1 MVFSSTTFLLAFLPL
16 VGILYF
22 ICPRKLRNALLLVFS
37 LLFYGWGEPKYILIM
52 LFSTV
57 FDYCNGLAIGHF
69 RATGKPK
76 GAKAVLVVSVVG
88 NLSILG
94 FFKYTDFAITNLN
107 GLLGTAIPAL
117 GLLLPIGISFYT
129 FQTMSYTIDVY
140 RGLVPPQRNIID
152 FSAYVTLFPQL
163 IAGPI
168 VQYKTVAAD
177 LENRNRESLAGASAG
192 MQRFVI
198 GLGKKVLLANQMGAV
213 WEEIAAMSAPSVVT
227 AWLGALAFTFQI
239 YFDFSG
245 YSDMAIG
252 MGRIFGFKY
261 MENFRL
267 PYTAKSITDFWRRW
281 HISLSSFFR
290 DYVYIP
296 LGGKKKHRLLNMAIV
311 WALTGMWHGASW
323 NFVLWGLYFFVI
335 LAIEKQLGEK
345 SMRRVPYLLRRLGT
359 MLLIIFGWNIFY
371 YTDMTRLV
379 QNFGVMFGLYGAGF
393 SNAQAGIQLTNNLP
407 LLLLCAIGATSI
419 PRNLGNLL
427 GGVCAQG
434 GKKSGQIIYA
444 AVSFV
449 FDAALLVLSTIAL
462 VGSTYNA
469 FLYFRF

>member
-22 ICPRKLRNALLLVFS
+22 VCPRKLRNALLLLFS

-69 RATGKPK
+69 RAVGKPG
-76 GAKAVLVVSVVG
+76 GAKAVLIVSVVG
-88 NLSILG
+88 NLGILG

-107 GLLGTAIPAL
+107 GLLGTAIPTL

-140 RGLVPPQRNIID
+140 RGVVPPQRNIID

-168 VQYKTVAAD
+168 VQYKTVADD
-177 LENRNRESLAGASAG
+177 LENRHRESLSGASAG

-252 MGRIFGFKY
+252 LGRLFGFRFL
-261 MENFRL
+261 ENFNY
-267 PYTAKSITDFWRRW
+267 PYESRTVTEFWRRW
-281 HISLSSFFR
+281 HISLSTWFR
-290 DYVYIP
+290 EYVYIP
-296 LGGKKKHRLLNMAIV
+296 LGGNRKGLGRQLLNIAIV
-311 WALTGMWHGASW
+311 WFLTGLWHGASW
-323 NFVLWGLYFFVI
+323 NFVLWGV
-335 LAIEKQLGEK
+335 
-345 SMRRVPYLLRRLGT
+345 
-359 MLLIIFGWNIFY
+359 Y
-371 YTDMTRLV
+371 Y
-379 QNFGVMFGLYGAGF
+379 A
-393 SNAQAGIQLTNNLP
+393 A
-407 LLLLCAIGATSI
+407 LLLLEKTFLLQWLDRAPRWVGHIYTCLCFIMGWVLFAITDFGQLGAYLGHMFSGTLFDGTSAY
-419 PRNLGNLL
+419 LL
-427 GGVCAQG
+427 HSFWLVLVLAVIGCTSLPKRLWDRWEGTL
-434 GKKSGQIIYA
+434 SP
-444 AVSFV
+444 AVSG
-449 FDAALLVLSTIAL
+449 AARTVWLVLVLLASMAFL
-462 VGSTYNA
+462 VGDSYNP

>member
-69 RATGKPK
+69 RAVGKPK

-252 MGRIFGFKY
+252 LGRLFGFRFL
-261 MENFRL
+261 ENFNY
-267 PYTAKSITDFWRRW
+267 PYESRTVTEFWRRW
-281 HISLSSFFR
+281 HISLTTWFR
-290 DYVYIP
+290 EYLYIP
-296 LGGKKKHRLLNMAIV
+296 LGGSRKGTWRTVRNIFLV
-311 WALTGMWHGASW
+311 WFCTGFWHGASW
-323 NFVLWGLYFFVI
+323 NFILWGLHFFVW
-335 LAIEKQLGEK
+335 LMLEK
-345 SMRRVPYLLRRLGT
+345 YLLRDFLQKLPSWLRHFYTLVVVFVGWGVFAMENLTGCAGYFKTCFGSGT
-359 MLLIIFGWNIFY
+359 LWSAADGY
-371 YTDMTRLV
+371 YLTAY
-379 QNFGVMFGLYGAGF
+379 GL
-393 SNAQAGIQLTNNLP
+393 T
-407 LLLLCAIGATSI
+407 LLLLT
-419 PRNLGNLL
+419 
-427 GGVCAQG
+427 
-434 GKKSGQIIYA
+434 
-444 AVSFV
+444 
-449 FDAALLVLSTIAL
+449 
-462 VGSTYNA
+462 VGSTRLPRKVWDRLPERTRDLLGPLLMTAGLVICTAYLVDGSYNP

>member
-22 ICPRKLRNALLLVFS
+22 ICPKKLRNALLLVFS

-69 RATGKPK
+69 RTAGKPK

-140 RGLVPPQRNIID
+140 RGVVPPQRNIID

-177 LENRNRESLAGASAG
+177 LENRSRESLADASAG

-252 MGRIFGFKY
+252 LGRMLG
-261 MENFRL
+261 FRL
-267 PYTAKSITDFWRRW
+267 PRNFEHPYAARSMRDFWRRW
-281 HISLSSFFR
+281 HISLSSWFR

-296 LGGKKKHRLLNMAIV
+296 LGGSREGKARTYLNLLAV
-311 WALTGMWHGASW
+311 WVLTGLWHGSTL
-323 NFVLWGLYFFVI
+323 NFLLWGLFLFVLIALERAGWDRVLDKSRVLSRVYMVLMIPLSWLLFAIPSVGRIGVYLGRLFPIVSRGVAVNAGDWLQYGKQYWWLLVLGIVFSTPGPEKLWNRIRSSWLGTVI
-335 LAIEKQLGEK
+335 LAVLFWACVYCM
-345 SMRRVPYLLRRLGT
+345 SV
-359 MLLIIFGWNIFY
+359 
-371 YTDMTRLV
+371 
-379 QNFGVMFGLYGAGF
+379 A
-393 SNAQAGIQLTNNLP
+393 TNDP
-407 LLLLCAIGATSI
+407 
-419 PRNLGNLL
+419 
-427 GGVCAQG
+427 
-434 GKKSGQIIYA
+434 
-444 AVSFV
+444 
-449 FDAALLVLSTIAL
+449 
-462 VGSTYNA
+462 
-469 FLYFRF
+469 FLYFSF